1 MDLQKKYDQATKV
14 WDDFKANGGDVD
26 SPAGQRLAKAR
37 DEALRELLAEQQK
50 NEGQKKSGRT
60 E

>member
-1 MDLQKKYDQATKV
+1 M

-26 SPAGQRLAKAR
+26 SPEGVRLAQAR
-37 DEALRELLAEQQK
+37 DDALRELIAEQQK
-50 NEGQKKSGRT
+50 NEEQKKSGRT

>member
-1 MDLQKKYDQATKV
+1 MNLQKKYDQATKV

-26 SPAGQRLAKAR
+26 SPEGVRLAQAR
-37 DEALRELLAEQQK
+37 DDALRELIAEQQK
-50 NEGQKKSGRT
+50 NEEQKKSGRT